1 MIHAAAHWQ
10 TTDSGLVQCNL
21 CPANCTLK
29 EGQHG
34 ICRSRYSHHGHLVT
48 DNYGEL
54 VTVAVD
60 PIEKKP
66 LYHFYPGSMILSTGA
81 NCCNLGCRHCQN
93 WSISQVTTR
102 TTYCP
107 PEQLAHLAEEHDSI
121 GVAFT
126 YTEPMV
132 WFEYICDT
140 APLLRAQNK
149 KVVLVS
155 NGYINPEPLAEL
167 LPFIDAANID
177 LKGMR
182 PRFYARIC
190 KGRLD
195 PVLDTI
201 RAMAGAGI
209 HLEITNL
216 VIPGYNDSDEDLQL
230 LIDFVA
236 SVDTRIP
243 LHFSAYHPDY
253 KLQAPPTPHETLQRA
268 FDMARKS
275 LAYPFVGNAYI
286 RGTSDTHCP
295 SCGTILI
302 ERSGFGCRIGGLE
315 AGKCTLC
322 GAETR
327 IRHQAK

>member
-1 MIHAAAHWQ
+1 MIRPAAYWEKTQ
-10 TTDSGLVQCNL
+10 SGLVRCLL
-21 CPANCTLK
+21 CPANCRLK

-34 ICRSRYSHHGHLVT
+34 ICRSRYNRHGELVS

-54 VTVAVD
+54 VTLAVD

-66 LYHFYPGSMILSTGA
+66 LYHFYPGSTILSTGA

-93 WSISQVTTR
+93 WSISQVRTR

-107 PEQLAHLAEEHDSI
+107 PEQLALLAHEHDSV

-132 WFEYICDT
+132 WFEYIRDT
-140 APLLRAQNK
+140 APLLSENGK

-155 NGYINPEPLAEL
+155 NGYINPAPLAEL
-167 LPFIDAANID
+167 IPLVDAANID

-182 PRFYARIC
+182 PEFYRRIC
-190 KGRLD
+190 RGKLE

-201 RAMAGAGI
+201 RAMSEAGV

-216 VIPGYNDSDEDLQL
+216 VIPGYNDSDRDFGA
-230 LIDFVA
+230 LIDFIV
-236 SVDTRIP
+236 SVNPRVP

-253 KLQAPPTPHETLQRA
+253 KFDAPPTPKDTLRRA
-268 FDMARKS
+268 FDLARKS
-275 LAYPFVGNAYI
+275 LAYVFVGNLSVE
-286 RGTSDTHCP
+286 GTSDSHCP
-295 SCGTILI
+295 LCGAVLI
-302 ERSGFGCRIGGLE
+302 ERSGFRARKRSLRAGRCLE
-315 AGKCTLC
+315 C
-322 GAETR
+322 GAETG
-327 IRHQAK
+327 IIE